1 MKQFNE
7 ILKEL
12 RKINRLTQKELA
24 ALINATDDQIYF
36 WEKGKSEPCIEDL
49 IKLANIFDV
58 SLDEL
63 VGRQ

>member
-12 RKINRLTQKELA
+12 RKINGFTQKKLA
-24 ALINATDDQIYF
+24 TLINATDDQIYF
-36 WEKGKSEPCIEDL
+36 WEKGKSEPSIEDL
-49 IKLANIFDV
+49 IKLANVFDV
-58 SLDEL
+58 SIDEL